1 MEKDFFELLGL
12 PRKLSIDKVE
22 LRKRYILACQT
33 AHPDLHSDGN
43 SIQFEEAEIMT
54 SMLNKAYEVLGD
66 DMKRMSY
73 VLSLHNSLPAE
84 GEAKLPMDFLME
96 VMDLNEMI
104 EESQS
109 DPDENTQKTL
119 LDQLN
124 SFSEEIN
131 LEGKKLIE
139 AYDLGHFDEDGLKDY
154 YLKLKYILR
163 MKENI
168 LKFALH

>member
-12 PRKLSIDKVE
+12 PRKLLINKSD

-33 AHPDLHSDGN
+33 AHPDLHSDGH
-43 SIQFEEAEIMT
+43 SIQLEEAEKLT
-54 SMLNKAYEVLGD
+54 AYLNKAYEVLSD
-66 DMKRMSY
+66 DTKRLAY

-104 EESQS
+104 EEAQFKQN
-109 DPDENTQKTL
+109 ENLQKTL
-119 LDQLN
+119 LDRLN
-124 SFSEEIN
+124 AFGEEIN
-131 LEGKKLIE
+131 FEGKKLIE
-139 AYDLGHFDEDGLKDY
+139 AYDLEDFDEVGLKEY

-163 MKENI
+163 MRENI
-168 LKFALH
+168 LKFATH